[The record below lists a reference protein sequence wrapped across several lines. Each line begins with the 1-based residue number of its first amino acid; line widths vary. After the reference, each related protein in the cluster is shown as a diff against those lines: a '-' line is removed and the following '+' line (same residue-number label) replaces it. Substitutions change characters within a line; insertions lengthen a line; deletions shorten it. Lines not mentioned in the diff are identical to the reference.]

1 MPDIRPETPAD
12 CQAIRQLTIDA
23 FATSEWGHQGEAELV
38 DTLRQ
43 SCSDRLSLV
52 ASEGETVVGHLLL
65 TPAAIET
72 PETKTVG
79 MGLAPMA
86 VAPRRQRTG
95 IGSALIDAG
104 LAQLKQAGCPFVVV
118 LGHPDYYPR
127 FGFVPAADYG
137 VTHGFAGIP
146 QHFLFLKL
154 LTANSQLT
162 ATIERQIQD
171 GKAYY
176 HPAFGPQHTRE

>member
-1 MPDIRPETPAD
+1 MPEIRRETPAD

-23 FATSEWGHQGEAELV
+23 FASSEWGHQGEAELV
-38 DTLRQ
+38 DTLRDR
-43 SCSDRLSLV
+43 CADRLSLV
-52 ASEGETVVGHLLL
+52 ATAGETIVGHLLL
-65 TPAAIET
+65 TPATIET
-72 PETKTVG
+72 PAVKTAG

-86 VAPRRQRTG
+86 VAPHRQRTG

-104 LAQLKQAGCPFVVV
+104 LAQLKQAGCPFVLV
-118 LGHPDYYPR
+118 LGHPHYYPR
-127 FGFVPAADYG
+127 FGFVPAADHG

-154 LTANSQLT
+154 LNLASEQ
-162 ATIERQIQD
+162 AIHA

-176 HPAFGPQHTRE
+176 HAAFGPQHSRT